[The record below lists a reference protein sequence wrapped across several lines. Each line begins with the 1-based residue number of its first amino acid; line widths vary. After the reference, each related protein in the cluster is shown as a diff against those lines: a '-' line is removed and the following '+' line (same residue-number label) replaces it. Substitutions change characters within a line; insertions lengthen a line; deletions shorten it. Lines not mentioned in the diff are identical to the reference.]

1 MTSRTSSHE
10 SHRQSNGVHSRSKEQ
25 VIGPMG
31 KKMSLEDM
39 PPPTTKRWVI
49 RRKAE
54 VVAGVRGGLL
64 TLDEACRRYNLSV
77 DEFRSWQRLLES
89 HGVQGLRTTKI
100 KKYRHDNPRLKDF
113 NRSS

>member
-1 MTSRTSSHE
+1 MTNRTRPLTPISRPD
-10 SHRQSNGVHSRSKEQ
+10 GVIPLPKKQ
-25 VIGPMG
+25 VIGPLG
-31 KKMSLEDM
+31 KQMSLDDL
-39 PPPTTKRWVI
+39 PAPTTKRWVI

-64 TLDEACRRYNLSV
+64 SLEDACRRYNLTV

-100 KKYRHDNPRLKDF
+100 KKYRDSSPRQDEYK
-113 NRSS
+113 RP

>member
-1 MTSRTSSHE
+1 MTDRTTTHT
-10 SHRQSNGVHSRSKEQ
+10 SNTPADGGRPPPKKL
-25 VIGPMG
+25 VIGPLG
-31 KKMSLEDM
+31 KKMSLDDL
-39 PPPTTKRWVI
+39 PAPTTKRWVI

-64 TLDEACRRYNLSV
+64 SLEEACRRYNLTV

-100 KKYRHDNPRLKDF
+100 KKYRDSSPRHDAYD
-113 NRSS
+113 RS